1 MTKLETIQ
9 RDALSLPREEL
20 LALYRTLR
28 ESLHSPVHKGESSDS
43 VAEALRREE
52 EWENDPSL
60 GLTLE
65 ELKASVGR

>member
-1 MTKLETIQ
+1 MTSLETIQ

-20 LALYRTLR
+20 LALYRALR
-28 ESLHSPVHKGESSDS
+28 ETLHSPVHEDERSDS
-43 VAEALRREE
+43 VSEALRREE
-52 EWENDPSL
+52 EWESDPSL